1 MSPLSFD
8 TGRDAP
14 RTMSRMA
21 FGLTGSEILRIAGEV
36 RALKASGSSVLDLTV
51 GDFDP
56 KQFRIPA
63 ALESRIADALAKGE
77 TNYPPSNGMPA
88 LRDAIVRLFARDLG
102 LDYPADGVV
111 VAGGARPIIY
121 ATYRALVNPGDHV
134 VYPVPSWNNNHYV
147 HLTGAKG
154 IPIETGPGSRFL
166 PDAAML
172 RPHLRDARM
181 LALCSPQNPTG
192 TCFDAEGLKPI
203 CDLVLEENARRGS
216 DEPPLYVMYDQVYWM
231 LTFGGTRHVTP
242 VGLDPRMAPWT
253 IFVDGASKGFAATGL
268 RVGWGVGPPAIIKRM
283 SDTIGHM
290 GAWAPRAEQVAVAG
304 FLDDAAAMTEFRTS
318 FHGGVRRRLELL
330 HEGFQSMKAAGL
342 PTDSIAPMGAIYLT
356 VHIGAK
362 GRTTP
367 DGRVLASGDD
377 VRRYLL
383 EAAAFALVPFNC
395 FASPSENWYRCSV
408 GAVSEDDIR
417 GALPRLRAALA
428 ALR

>member
-1 MSPLSFD
+1 MSPLNFD

-14 RTMSRMA
+14 LNMSRMA

-36 RALKASGSSVLDLTV
+36 RALKASGARVLDLTV

-56 KQFRIPA
+56 KQFKIPA
-63 ALESRIADALAKGE
+63 VLEARIASALAQGE

-88 LRDAIVRLFARDLG
+88 LREAIARLFSRGLG
-102 LDYPADGVV
+102 LDYPVDGVV

-121 ATYRALVNPGDHV
+121 STYRALVDPGDTV

-147 HLTGAKG
+147 HMNAARGV
-154 IPIETGPGSRFL
+154 PIEVGPATRFL
-166 PDAAML
+166 PTAADL
-172 RPHLRDARM
+172 RPHLRNARL

-192 TCFDAEGLKPI
+192 TCFTEDGLREV
-203 CDLVLEENARRGS
+203 CDVVLEENARRGAGA
-216 DEPPLYVMYDQVYWM
+216 PALYVMYDQVYWM
-231 LTFGGTRHVTP
+231 LTFGGTRHVNP
-242 VGLDPRMAPWT
+242 VSINPLMAPYT
-253 IFVDGASKGFAATGL
+253 VFVDGASKGFAATGL

-304 FLDDAAAMTEFRTS
+304 FLDDRTAMDSYMKE
-318 FHGGVRRRLELL
+318 FHGGVQRRLDAL
-330 HEGFQSMKAAGL
+330 HQGFQAMKTAGL
-342 PTDSIAPMGAIYLT
+342 PVDSITPMGAIYLT
-356 VHIGAK
+356 VQIGAK

-367 DGRVLASGDD
+367 DGKVLATGDD

-383 EAAAFALVPFNC
+383 DAAAFALVPFNC
-395 FASPSENWYRCSV
+395 FASPSDNWYRCSV
-408 GAVSEDDIR
+408 GAVSEADIS
-417 GALPRLRAALA
+417 GAMPRLHAALA